1 MILEGDRSFMRPR
14 HTAAIVAAVLIGA
27 PMANAAEPTGTWLTE
42 KADARI
48 RVAPCGKSLCG
59 TVVWVKDAIDPATG
73 KPPVD
78 DKNPD
83 PAKRSRKIVGMRI
96 FSMNLDSNGIWA
108 GPIYNSDD
116 GKNYAGRLL
125 MQGADA
131 LQVNG
136 CAGVLCGGELWRR
149 VGK

>member
-1 MILEGDRSFMRPR
+1 M
-14 HTAAIVAAVLIGA
+14 
-27 PMANAAEPTGTWLTE
+27 
-42 KADARI
+42 
-48 RVAPCGKSLCG
+48 CG
-59 TVVWVKDAIDPATG
+59 TIIWIKDAIDPATG

-83 PAKRSRKIVGMRI
+83 PAKRNRKIVGLRI
-96 FSMNLDSNGIWA
+96 FAMAPDGQGNWA

-116 GKNYAGRLL
+116 GQNYAGKLVPR
-125 MQGADA
+125 GADQ

-136 CAGVLCGGELWRR
+136 CAGALCGGELWTR

>member
-1 MILEGDRSFMRPR
+1 MRPR
-14 HTAAIVAAVLIGA
+14 HMTALVAALIAAALIGA
-27 PMANAAEPTGTWLTE
+27 PMAHAADPAGTWLTE
-42 KADARI
+42 KGDARI
-48 RVAPCGKSLCG
+48 HVAPCGKSLCG
-59 TVVWVKDAIDPATG
+59 TVVWTKDAIDPDTG

-78 DKNPD
+78 EKNPD
-83 PAKRSRKIVGMRI
+83 PAKRGRKIVGMRI
-96 FSMNLDSNGIWA
+96 FSMNLDSNGVWA

-136 CAGVLCGGELWRR
+136 CAGALCGGELWRR

>member
-1 MILEGDRSFMRPR
+1 
-14 HTAAIVAAVLIGA
+14 
-27 PMANAAEPTGTWLTE
+27 
-42 KADARI
+42 
-48 RVAPCGKSLCG
+48 
-59 TVVWVKDAIDPATG
+59 
-73 KPPVD
+73 
-78 DKNPD
+78 
-83 PAKRSRKIVGMRI
+83 
-96 FSMNLDSNGIWA
+96 MNLDANGVWA

-136 CAGVLCGGELWRR
+136 CAGPLCGGELWRR